1 MVTSTGVYRE
11 DGRVPAGVSGRSRV
25 TVPSLPEVA
34 RALDRALPFVT
45 VSTEPS
51 AATTWVGDVIARSAA
66 GADPL
71 APWRRALSGSQHSE
85 HKPHVAAAFVLQW
98 WCDVVATPLAYA
110 AELGPWVLLPSPTGL
125 GFELAPGLYPSR
137 IVLLPGAVEVVP
149 GEQAGVDPGTGSGR
163 SSGSDARRSAALE
176 ASSAAYDR
184 LVSGVAR
191 NFAPDV
197 KMSSRQRWGVV
208 SDRWVAA
215 VRAARVAA
223 GRPVGPEQ
231 RRISCCFIV
240 ALPGMEAC
248 AACPRHPPS

>member
-1 MVTSTGVYRE
+1 M
-11 DGRVPAGVSGRSRV
+11 
-25 TVPSLPEVA
+25 PSLPDVA
-34 RALDRALPFVT
+34 RAIDGALPFVT

-51 AATTWVGDVIARSAA
+51 AATTWVGDVIAHAAA

-71 APWRRALSGSQHSE
+71 APWRRALVGRQHSE

-110 AELGPWVLLPSPTGL
+110 AELGPWVLLPSPMGL
-125 GFELAPGLYPSR
+125 GFELAPGLHPSR

-149 GEQAGVDPGTGSGR
+149 REQAGADAGTSSGR
-163 SSGSDARRSAALE
+163 NSGTEASRSAALE
-176 ASSAAYDR
+176 ASSAAYDS
-184 LVSGVAR
+184 LVGGVAR
-191 NFAPDV
+191 HFAPDV

-231 RRISCCFIV
+231 QRISCCFIV
-240 ALPGMEAC
+240 ALPGMKAC
-248 AACPRHPPS
+248 AACPRHAPS